1 MVESRVVQ
9 IAGIDTE
16 FVKCPSGSFRM
27 GSVHGLPLEQ
37 PIRDVTIEDPF
48 WISTMLVTQ
57 RVWASVMPE
66 NPSLFRDSINLP
78 VDGITHEDAIAFCIS
93 ATKLS
98 GHHLSLPTEA
108 QWEYAC
114 RAGTT
119 TEYFWGS
126 SHAEATNFGW
136 FDLNSRERTHE
147 VGELEANPWG
157 LHDIVGNLWEWCLD
171 VWHSD
176 YIDAPQK
183 NEPWYANNEHQPRR
197 CLRGGAWDMDV
208 FRLRSAYR
216 SFDHRDLG
224 TSRFGMRVVIGS

>member
-98 GHHLSLPTEA
+98 GHHLSLP
-108 QWEYAC
+108 
-114 RAGTT
+114 RG
-119 TEYFWGS
+119 
-126 SHAEATNFGW
+126 
-136 FDLNSRERTHE
+136 
-147 VGELEANPWG
+147 
-157 LHDIVGNLWEWCLD
+157 HDHGIL
-171 VWHSD
+171 
-176 YIDAPQK
+176 
-183 NEPWYANNEHQPRR
+183 
-197 CLRGGAWDMDV
+197 
-208 FRLRSAYR
+208 
-216 SFDHRDLG
+216 LG
-224 TSRFGMRVVIGS
+224 FVAR